1 MGRAIDAFETTR
13 YPEALEALEQMETP
27 QWRDGGSGR
36 ARYALYRG
44 LAHLAVGEA
53 PDAAR
58 WLARAQSEVQR
69 APEALSPLDRS
80 RLETAWRTLG
90 LMPGEQLAAR

>member
-1 MGRAIDAFETTR
+1 MGRAVDAFETTR
-13 YPEALEALEQMETP
+13 YPEALEALEQMETR

-53 PDAAR
+53 HDAAR
-58 WLARAQSEVQR
+58 WLARAQTEVR
-69 APEALSPLDRS
+69 AAPDALSPIDRS

-90 LMPGEQLAAR
+90 LMPGERLASG